1 MNKDSIIV
9 LQKCISGCKM
19 AVKSMD
25 QLVEYTE
32 DKNLRH
38 TIMLYK
44 KKHDDIKEQCTDLLP
59 EAYEKTEEPGVISST
74 VSWFTIEMKMIVKND
89 NHNITKILMNGCNTG
104 IQSLSQDLN
113 NHPDASE
120 QASRMVRHLIQL
132 EEKFIDDLKSFI

>member
-1 MNKDSIIV
+1 MNKDSLIL

-38 TIMLYK
+38 VIMDYK
-44 KKHDDIKEQCTDLLP
+44 RKHDEILQKCAELLP
-59 EAYEKTEEPGVISST
+59 DPYDKTDEPGIVSST
-74 VSWFTIEMKMIVKND
+74 VSWFTIEMKMKMNCD
-89 NHNITKILMNGCNTG
+89 NHNITKILMNGCNMG
-104 IQSLSQDLN
+104 IQTLSEELN

-120 QASRMVRHLIQL
+120 AASRMVRNVIHL
-132 EEKFIDDLKSFI
+132 EEEFMDKLKSYI